1 MFVIKC
7 TIAIALISL
16 LSIYGVEMKCPP
28 KNDSQSLDLEQF
40 QGNWYMVAGVSLRR
54 GRKTKCSRVVVVPN
68 SENSFLMKF
77 SSIDVTNNSTI
88 KFAIE
93 SKTDDNI
100 TGFLK
105 GLSGN
110 IGPIKHR
117 LIAADYDL
125 YAAIVG
131 CFNRYNN
138 KNHEEPTFSMIL
150 SRYKTLPLPILNH
163 LKFKLNQY
171 IGKNDKIND
180 IDQSC

>member
-1 MFVIKC
+1 
-7 TIAIALISL
+7 
-16 LSIYGVEMKCPP
+16 
-28 KNDSQSLDLEQF
+28 
-40 QGNWYMVAGVSLRR
+40 MVAGVSLRR

-110 IGPIKHR
+110 IG
-117 LIAADYDL
+117 
-125 YAAIVG
+125 
-131 CFNRYNN
+131 
-138 KNHEEPTFSMIL
+138 KN
-150 SRYKTLPLPILNH
+150 
-163 LKFKLNQY
+163 
-171 IGKNDKIND
+171 
-180 IDQSC
+180 